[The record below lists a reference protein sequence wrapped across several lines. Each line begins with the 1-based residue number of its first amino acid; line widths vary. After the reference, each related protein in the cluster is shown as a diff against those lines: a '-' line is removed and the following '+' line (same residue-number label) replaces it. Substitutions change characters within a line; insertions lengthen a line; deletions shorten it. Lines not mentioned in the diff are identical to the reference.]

1 MDDVN
6 DRHNFRED
14 YYNISNTTVADGGER
29 VVPIGKFWLVGW
41 VMTTLN
47 RLLSVIVTLSR

>member
-1 MDDVN
+1 MAVDFQLWQVFKVTIKKMDDVN

-29 VVPIGKFWLVGW
+29 VVPIGKF
-41 VMTTLN
+41 
-47 RLLSVIVTLSR
+47 